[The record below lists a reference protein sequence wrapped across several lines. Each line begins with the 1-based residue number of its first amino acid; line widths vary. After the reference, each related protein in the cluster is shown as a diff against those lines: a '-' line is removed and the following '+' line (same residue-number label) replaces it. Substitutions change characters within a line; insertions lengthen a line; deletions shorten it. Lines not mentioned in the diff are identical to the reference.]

1 MATKKGLGK
10 GIFALFSDM
19 EEEESAILTQED
31 KEIVET
37 PVPVKSESTAD
48 GITQVS
54 VYMIDPNPDQPRKTF
69 EEGPLKEL
77 SESIKI
83 HGVIQPLVVTPTQG
97 NRYMIIAGERRF
109 RAARQAGLE
118 TLPVIVRD
126 YNPRQIK
133 EIALI
138 ENLQREDLNP
148 IEAALAIKQLMD
160 HYDCTQETVA
170 TRIGKSRSAVTN
182 ILRLLS
188 LAPPVVELVRQ
199 GKLSSG
205 HARTLVVVDDVD
217 TQVKFANQ
225 AADGK
230 LTVRDLEKLVR
241 KYLNPEKYAKN
252 KTETQSVELRGLIND
267 MQHVLA
273 TKVRAIGNDT
283 KGRIY
288 IDYYTRDDLDR
299 LREYMDILA
308 KNSDR

>member
-1 MATKKGLGK
+1 MAVKKGLGK
-10 GIFALFSDM
+10 GLFALISDM
-19 EEEESAILTQED
+19 EEESAILSEED
-31 KEIVET
+31 KHIVET
-37 PVPVKSESTAD
+37 HVPVKTESVSD
-48 GITQVS
+48 GISQVS

-69 EEGPLKEL
+69 EEAPLKEL
-77 SESIKI
+77 AESIKI
-83 HGVIQPLVVTPTQG
+83 HGVIQPLVVTPSG
-97 NRYMIIAGERRF
+97 GGRYMIIAGERRF
-109 RAARQAGLE
+109 RAARIAGLDS
-118 TLPVIVRD
+118 LPVIVRD

-188 LAPPVVELVRQ
+188 LAPPVIELVRS

-205 HARTLVVVDDVD
+205 HARALVVVDDVD
-217 TQVKFANQ
+217 TQVKFATQ

-241 KYLNPEKYAKN
+241 KYLNPEKYTKN
-252 KTETQSVELRGLIND
+252 KNETQSVELRGLIND

-299 LREYMDILA
+299 LREYMEILA
-308 KNSDR
+308 KHTEN

>member
-19 EEEESAILTQED
+19 EEDNSYLTEED
-31 KEIVET
+31 KELVAE
-37 PVPVKSESTAD
+37 PVKTTAVGD

-69 EEGPLKEL
+69 EEGPLREL
-77 SESIKI
+77 SESIKL
-83 HGVIQPLVVTPTQG
+83 HGVIQPLVVTATG
-97 NRYMIIAGERRF
+97 GGRYMIIAGERRF
-109 RAARQAGLE
+109 RAARMAGLD
-118 TLPVIVRD
+118 TLPVIIRE
-126 YNPRQIK
+126 YSARQIK

-148 IEAALAIKQLMD
+148 IEAALAIKQLME

-188 LAPPVVELVRQ
+188 LAPQVVELVRS
-199 GKLSSG
+199 GKLSAG

-217 TQVKFANQ
+217 TQVKFATL

-230 LTVRDLEKLVR
+230 FTVRDLEKQVR
-241 KYLNPEKYAKN
+241 KYLNPEKYAKA
-252 KTETQSVELRGLIND
+252 KTEAQSVELRGLVND
-267 MQHVLA
+267 MQHVFA

-299 LREYMDILA
+299 LREFVDILS
-308 KNSDR
+308 KHDIK

>member
-1 MATKKGLGK
+1 MAVKKGLGK

-19 EEEESAILTQED
+19 EEESAILTEED
-31 KEIVET
+31 KQIVET
-37 PVPVKSESTAD
+37 PVPVTSESTAD

-54 VYMIDPNPDQPRKTF
+54 VYLIDPNPDQPRKTF

-83 HGVIQPLVVTPTQG
+83 HGVIQPLVVTRSVG
-97 NRYMIIAGERRF
+97 GRYMIIAGERRF
-109 RAARQAGLE
+109 RAARQAGLD
-118 TLPVIVRD
+118 TLPVIIRD

-188 LAPPVVELVRQ
+188 LAPPVIELVRQ
-199 GKLSSG
+199 NKLSSG
-205 HARTLVVVDDVD
+205 HARALVVVDDVD
-217 TQVKFANQ
+217 TQVKFATQ

-299 LREYMDILA
+299 LREYMDIIA
-308 KNSDR
+308 KNTEN

>member
-1 MATKKGLGK
+1 MAVKKGLGK

-19 EEEESAILTQED
+19 EEESAILTEED
-31 KEIVET
+31 KQIVET
-37 PVPVKSESTAD
+37 PVPVTSESTAD

-54 VYMIDPNPDQPRKTF
+54 VYLIDPNPDQPRKTF

-83 HGVIQPLVVTPTQG
+83 HGVIQPLVVTRSVG
-97 NRYMIIAGERRF
+97 GRYMIIAGERRF
-109 RAARQAGLE
+109 RAARQAGLD
-118 TLPVIVRD
+118 TLPVIIRD

-188 LAPPVVELVRQ
+188 LAPPVIELVRQ
-199 GKLSSG
+199 NKLSSG
-205 HARTLVVVDDVD
+205 HARALVVVDDVD
-217 TQVKFANQ
+217 TQVKFATQ

-299 LREYMDILA
+299 LREYMDIIA
-308 KNSDR
+308 KNTDN

>member
-1 MATKKGLGK
+1 MAKKGLGK
-10 GIFALFSDM
+10 GLEALFSDI
-19 EEEESAILTQED
+19 EEDTNLLTEED
-31 KEIVET
+31 KEIIKT
-37 PVPVKSESTAD
+37 PVRTTVEGD
-48 GITQVS
+48 GIAQIS
-54 VYMIDPNPDQPRKTF
+54 VYLIDPNPDQPRKTF
-69 EEGPLKEL
+69 EENALREL

-83 HGVIQPLVVTPTQG
+83 HGVIQPIVVIPSG
-97 NRYMIIAGERRF
+97 GGRYMIIAGERRF
-109 RAARQAGLE
+109 RAARMAGLT
-118 TLPVIVRD
+118 TLPVIIRD
-126 YNPRQIK
+126 YNPRQVK
-133 EIALI
+133 EISLI

-170 TRIGKSRSAVTN
+170 SRIGKSRSAVTN

-188 LAPPVVELVRQ
+188 LTPPVIELVRS

-205 HARTLVVVDDVD
+205 HARALVVVDDAD
-217 TQVKFANQ
+217 TQIRFATQ
-225 AADGK
+225 AAEGK

-241 KYLNPEKYAKN
+241 RYLNPERYKKAS
-252 KTETQSVELRGLIND
+252 TEAQSVELRTLISD

-299 LREYMDILA
+299 LRDYIDLLA
-308 KNSDR
+308 RQNNIDG

>member
-1 MATKKGLGK
+1 MAVKKGLGK

-19 EEEESAILTQED
+19 EEESEILTEED
-31 KEIVET
+31 KQIVET
-37 PVPVKSESTAD
+37 PVPVKTESVSD

-77 SESIKI
+77 AESIKI
-83 HGVIQPLVVTPTQG
+83 HGVIQPLVVTPTSG

-109 RAARQAGLE
+109 RAARNAGLE

-188 LAPPVVELVRQ
+188 LAPPVMELVKS

-217 TQVKFANQ
+217 TQIKFASQ

-308 KNSDR
+308 KETK